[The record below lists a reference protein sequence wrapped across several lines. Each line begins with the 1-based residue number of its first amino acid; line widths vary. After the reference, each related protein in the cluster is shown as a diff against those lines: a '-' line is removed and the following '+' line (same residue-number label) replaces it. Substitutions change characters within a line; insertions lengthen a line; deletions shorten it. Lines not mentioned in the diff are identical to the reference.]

1 MIDLELELIKSATF
15 SRDAYI
21 EIINNAVLF
30 TRHGDLLDVLQR
42 LDDEGLAFD
51 VPSIHARLLTTMPD
65 VDATALIMDLV
76 KCSGS
81 TVNYRDHL
89 KQLARA
95 RNGERIR
102 DLTIDIMRAAK
113 DKTMT
118 TDEAAEHILSVVE
131 GLHNYNTITDE
142 TVSQF
147 AGRELDDIYNTAIM
161 HKTGVVEIDEKIYG
175 IANGQV
181 IIIAARP
188 SQGKTALAMQ
198 VAEHLSKTGREGDIL
213 FFSLETKKRNL
224 YARLLARHARVE
236 SWKIQHK
243 KMDEGEMLAV
253 VASHEHYKNAGLN
266 IYIFDDI
273 TDLPGIKKKIKKYKN
288 IRAIIVDYLQ
298 LVNGGMGHTREQQV
312 ASISRE
318 FKNIAQRLD
327 VPVLLLSQMSRA
339 IEMSNREPQLS
350 DLRESGAIEQDA
362 DVVIFIHAAED
373 QKHNKVA
380 ESSFIIAKNKDGATG
395 KVLTTFNKP
404 FFTFA
409 REIKSDM
416 DWINN

>member
-1 MIDLELELIKSATF
+1 MIDLELELIKSATYN
-15 SRDAYI
+15 RDAFL
-21 EIINNAVLF
+21 EVINNAALF
-30 TRHGDLLDVLQR
+30 TRHGVLVDILQK
-42 LDDEGLAFD
+42 LDDDGIAFD
-51 VPSIHARLLTTMPD
+51 LPSIHARLSASMTE
-65 VDATALIMDLV
+65 AQASELIMSIV
-76 KCSGS
+76 KCEGS
-81 TVNYRDHL
+81 TSNYRDHL
-89 KQLARA
+89 KQLARV

-102 DLTIDIMRAAK
+102 DLAIDIMNASK

-118 TDEAAEHILSVVE
+118 VSEAQAHIESVVE
-131 GLHNYNTITDE
+131 NLHNYNTITDE

-147 AGRELDDIYNTAIM
+147 AGRNLDDIYNTAIM
-161 HKTGVVEIDEKIYG
+161 HKTGVTEIDDKIYG

-198 VAEHLSKTGREGDIL
+198 VSEHLGRTGKDGDIL

-243 KMDEGEMLAV
+243 KMDDAEMQAV

-273 TDLPGIKKKIKKYKN
+273 TDLTGIKKKIKKYKN

-339 IEMSNREPQLS
+339 IELSNREPQLS

-362 DVVIFIHAAED
+362 DVVIFIHASEEE
-373 QKHNKVA
+373 KHNKVA
-380 ESSFIIAKNKDGATG
+380 DSAFIIAKNKDGATG

-404 FFTFA
+404 YFTFG
-409 REIKSDM
+409 REIKTGM
-416 DWINN
+416 EWVNN